1 MTANCRTVRASDLD
15 RARMAS
21 ARQRGWHAAS
31 DGGIFRCVP
40 MHPAL
45 FFYTCALVLGIVAG
59 MRSMMAPA
67 VLAITLS
74 RRPEYAPALAPVHW
88 FTLVPIAVILGIAA
102 LGELVADKLPATPN
116 RTALGP
122 FVARCVSG
130 AITGAAVVQIGQL
143 NPWVGAACGVLGAIL
158 GTFGAFHARRFVV
171 RTTSIRDPFIGG
183 AEDIVAIALAATV
196 MATLI
201 G

>member
-1 MTANCRTVRASDLD
+1 MTISSRTVRASDSD
-15 RARMAS
+15 DARMAS

-31 DGGIFRCVP
+31 DRGIFRCVP
-40 MHPAL
+40 LHPAL
-45 FFYTCALVLGIVAG
+45 FFYTCALVLGIAAG

-74 RRPEYAPALAPVHW
+74 RRPEYAPALSPVHW
-88 FTLVPIAVILGIAA
+88 FTLVPVAVVLGIAA

-122 FVARCVSG
+122 FVARFASG
-130 AITGAAVVQIGQL
+130 AITGAAVVQIGQF
-143 NPWVGAACGVLGAIL
+143 NAWFGAACGALGAIL
-158 GTFGAFHARRFVV
+158 STFGAFHARRFVA
-171 RTTSIRDPFIGG
+171 RTTSIGDPLLGG
-183 AEDIVAIALAATV
+183 AEDIVAIALAASV
-196 MATLI
+196 MATLV